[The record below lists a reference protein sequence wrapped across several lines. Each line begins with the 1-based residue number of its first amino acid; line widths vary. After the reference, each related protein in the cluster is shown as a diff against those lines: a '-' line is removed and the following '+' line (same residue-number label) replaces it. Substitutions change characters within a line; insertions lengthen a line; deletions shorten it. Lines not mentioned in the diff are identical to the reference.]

1 MHSTVLKRISAYLLD
16 FLLVLLVVT
25 LLSYVPFLNPHRK
38 EYSEKYN
45 ELVNVYDRF
54 ADGEISQAEY
64 DEAYVP
70 IAYEMY
76 RYNTSYV
83 VIDLV
88 IVILYFAVLPFFS
101 GGQTVGKKLFQ
112 IKIEGKDEKKLNF
125 YQYLIRAVVLNNI
138 RISILLQAIVYLM
151 DVESYEF
158 FYRNVN
164 LAGYIIQYA
173 TLFLVFV
180 RRDGRGLHDMI
191 AGTRVVLTEE
201 QDKKRIGQIQVE
213 EQVLDSE
220 LERPKKSKKKDVVEA
235 RVIDK
240 KNVVKKKENTNR
252 KR

>member
-1 MHSTVLKRISAYLLD
+1 MHSTILKRISAYLLD
-16 FLLVLLVVT
+16 FLLVLLLVT

-125 YQYLIRAVVLNNI
+125 YQYLIRAVVLNNVL
-138 RISILLQAIVYLM
+138 ISILLQAIVYLM

-180 RRDGRGLHDMI
+180 RKDGRGLHDMI
-191 AGTRVVLTEE
+191 AGTRVVLTEN

>member
-16 FLLVLLVVT
+16 FLLVLLLVT

-112 IKIEGKDEKKLNF
+112 IKIVGKDEKKLNF
-125 YQYLIRAVVLNNI
+125 YQYLIRAVVLNNVL
-138 RISILLQAIVYLM
+138 ISILLQAIVYLM

-164 LAGYIIQYA
+164 LVGYIIQYA

-191 AGTRVVLTEE
+191 AGTRVVLTEN

-220 LERPKKSKKKDVVEA
+220 LERPKKSKKKDVIEA

>member
-138 RISILLQAIVYLM
+138 LISILLQAIVYLM